1 MGMAGQQIL
10 SSRKGSVPGE
20 PMGQQVLGGCAAA
33 G

>member
-1 MGMAGQQIL
+1 MGMAGQQIV
-10 SSRKGSVPGE
+10 SSRKGSVPRE